1 MKKYL
6 LLIFFVS
13 IICFSNNANAQR
25 YLIIISST
33 TSKSVAENEVE
44 KLQASGFVNAGM
56 VYQNKT
62 KSYRVF
68 LNSFDSKE
76 LAQDEAEKY
85 KAKYKDSWVFKSKDS
100 DIKSPI
106 KDETLD
112 AIRKQLSNDKAKF
125 DSIQKD
131 ITSIKEEIKSINN
144 YIADN
149 ETSKI
154 LEDKI
159 KSLNDHID
167 NIVKANIKKDQEIK
181 ALNETLNKIGS
192 DYVKRSDTISY
203 SWKLARRKF
212 DFGNPRFY
220 FALGLTQSNLFS
232 TIDSLTQSYYNINT
246 INTTKS
252 FFGFN
257 VTGGVN
263 ISPKWSTELNLKSYI
278 TGNDFYLFPSLDF
291 KFSQQLGKLPIKINP
306 LLAIGSEVLILQNS
320 TIKAGR
326 YIFYSPGLE
335 LQIGLS
341 KRFSIFAKGKYN
353 FISQFQNNQYSFNKV
368 RGLDLTYGI
377 RFNFIRKK

>member
-1 MKKYL
+1 
-6 LLIFFVS
+6 
-13 IICFSNNANAQR
+13 
-25 YLIIISST
+25 
-33 TSKSVAENEVE
+33 
-44 KLQASGFVNAGM
+44 VN
-56 VYQNKT
+56 
-62 KSYRVF
+62 
-68 LNSFDSKE
+68 
-76 LAQDEAEKY
+76 
-85 KAKYKDSWVFKSKDS
+85 
-100 DIKSPI
+100 KSPI
-106 KDETLD
+106 KDESLD
-112 AIRKQLSNDKAKF
+112 AIRKQLSDDKAKF

-131 ITSIKEEIKSINN
+131 ITSIKDEIKSINS

-149 ETSKI
+149 ETSKV

-167 NIVKANIKKDQEIK
+167 NIVKANVKKDQEIK
-181 ALNETLNKIGS
+181 ELNDYLNKIGS
-192 DYVKRSDTISY
+192 DYVKRSDTVSF

-220 FALGLTQSNLFS
+220 FALGFTQSFLFS
-232 TIDSLTQSYYNINT
+232 TIDSVTQSYYNINN
-246 INTTKS
+246 INTAKS

-257 VTGGVN
+257 LTGGVN
-263 ISPKWSTELNLKSYI
+263 LSPKWSTELNLKSYI
-278 TGNDFYLFPSLDF
+278 SGNNYYLFPSLDF

-306 LLAIGSEVLILQNS
+306 FLALGSEVLIPQNS

-335 LQIGLS
+335 LQFGLS

-353 FISQFQNNQYSFNKV
+353 IVTQFQNNQYLLDKV